1 MARCRRVSEL
11 EGVDSAHGHVSTL
24 ETSYADV
31 IVVGG
36 GSCGSVVASRASANP
51 DCRVVLLESGPGLSS
66 DGTYPPEILNAHVLP
81 VGPSSPWTSSYR
93 AELTPEITR
102 WISRGR
108 VLGGSGAV
116 NGGYFVRGRPQD
128 FDAWPASWSYDEVL
142 PFFLKSETDLD
153 FSGECHGRGGPMPV
167 ARIPRGAQNE
177 ITKLFHDA
185 ATTLGYAGA
194 PDMNDPRTSGGIGAV
209 PLNVVDG
216 RRVNAA
222 AAYLLPVLH
231 RSNLDVFT
239 ESTVLAVLFDK
250 SRPIGVEVVRNGR
263 VSRILASQVVLCA
276 GAVRTPQLLMLSGV
290 GPADHLAKL
299 GVPVVLDHP
308 FVGREFSDHPEVGVH
323 YRTPLPFEPA
333 SPLQEV
339 LHVDDLEI
347 RPYTAAF
354 DRLIPGLPIGDPMI
368 GVGLMRSDSRGDITL
383 MSADPTAAPLVRYRY
398 LESAAD
404 RRAVQTGLDRV
415 AELLGRVSRRHP
427 IEVLDVAGDPLSS
440 RLGTSLHL
448 SGSCAMGND
457 NGVLDERLQV
467 QGLEGLM
474 VADTSAFPVVPTR
487 GPHATA
493 VMLAERAADFLSAS
507 VT

>member
-1 MARCRRVSEL
+1 MSPVEA
-11 EGVDSAHGHVSTL
+11 
-24 ETSYADV
+24 SYADV

-36 GSCGSVVASRASANP
+36 GSCGAVVASRASENP
-51 DCRVVLLESGPGLSS
+51 DCRVVLVESGPGPSS
-66 DGTYPPEILNAHVLP
+66 DGTYPPEIIDAHVLP
-81 VGPSSPWTSSYR
+81 VGPSSPWISTYR

-116 NGGYFVRGRPQD
+116 NGGYFVRGRPRD
-128 FDAWPASWSYDEVL
+128 FDAWPASWSFDDVL
-142 PFFLKSETDLD
+142 PFFLQSETDLD
-153 FSGECHGRGGPMPV
+153 ISGEWHGRGGPMPV
-167 ARIPRGAQNE
+167 ARTPRGVQNE

-185 ATTLGYAGA
+185 AITLGYPGD
-194 PDMNDPRTSGGIGAV
+194 PDMNDPTSACGIGAV

-216 RRVNAA
+216 RRVNTA
-222 AAYLLPVLH
+222 AAYVLPVLY

-239 ESTVLAVLFDK
+239 ETTALAVLFDGT
-250 SRPIGVEVVRNGR
+250 RATGVEVVRNGR
-263 VSRILASQVVLCA
+263 VSRVIAPSVVLCA

-290 GPADHLAKL
+290 GPADHIAEL

-323 YRTPLPFEPA
+323 YRAPLPFEPA

-383 MSADPTAAPLVRYRY
+383 VSADPMVAPIVKYRY
-398 LESAAD
+398 LESVGD
-404 RRAVQTGLDRV
+404 RRAVQAGLDRV
-415 AELLGRVSRRHP
+415 AELLGTLSRRHP
-427 IEVLDVAGDPLSS
+427 IEVLEVRGDPLLS

-457 NGVLDERLQV
+457 NGVLDDRLHV
-467 QGLEGLM
+467 QGIEGLM

-507 VT
+507 MT

>member
-1 MARCRRVSEL
+1 MSP
-11 EGVDSAHGHVSTL
+11 L

-116 NGGYFVRGRPQD
+116 NGGYFVRGRPRD

-153 FSGECHGRGGPMPV
+153 FSGEWHGRGGPMPV
-167 ARIPRGAQNE
+167 ARTPRRAQNE
-177 ITKLFHDA
+177 FTKLFHDA
-185 ATTLGYAGA
+185 ATTLGYPRD
-194 PDMNDPRTSGGIGAV
+194 PDMNDPTSSGGIGAV

-239 ESTVLAVLFDK
+239 ESTVVAVLFDRT
-250 SRPIGVEVVRNGR
+250 SAAGVEVVRNGR
-263 VSRILASQVVLCA
+263 VSRILAPQVVLCT
-276 GAVRTPQLLMLSGV
+276 GAVRTPQLLMLSGI
-290 GPADHLAKL
+290 GPADHLAGL

-308 FVGREFSDHPEVGVH
+308 YVGREFSDHPEVGVH

-368 GVGLMRSDSRGDITL
+368 GIGLMTSDSRGDITL
-383 MSADPTAAPLVRYRY
+383 VSADPMDGPLVRYRY
-398 LESAAD
+398 LESAGD
-404 RRAVQTGLDRV
+404 RRAVRAGLDRV
-415 AELLGRVSRRHP
+415 AELIGRLSRRHP
-427 IEVLDVAGDPLSS
+427 IEVLDVLGDPLQS

-457 NGVLDERLQV
+457 NGVLDDRLQV
-467 QGLEGLM
+467 RGFEGLM
-474 VADTSAFPVVPTR
+474 VADTSAFPAVPTR

>member
-1 MARCRRVSEL
+1 M
-11 EGVDSAHGHVSTL
+11 STL

-142 PFFLKSETDLD
+142 PYFLKSETDLD
-153 FSGECHGRGGPMPV
+153 FSGEWHGRGGPMPV
-167 ARIPRGAQNE
+167 ARTPRGAQNE

-185 ATTLGYAGA
+185 AMALGYPGD
-194 PDMNDPRTSGGIGAV
+194 PDMNDPSSFGGMGAV

-222 AAYLLPVLH
+222 AAYLLPVLD
-231 RSNLDVFT
+231 RSNLDVLT
-239 ESTVLAVLFDK
+239 ESTVVAVLFD
-250 SRPIGVEVVRNGR
+250 RTRATGVEVIRKGH
-263 VSRILASQVVLCA
+263 VSRFMAPSVVLCA
-276 GAVRTPQLLMLSGV
+276 GSVRTPQLLMLSGV
-290 GPADHLAKL
+290 GPADHLVEK

-308 FVGREFSDHPEVGVH
+308 YVGRDFSDHPEVGVC
-323 YRTPLPFEPA
+323 YRTPIQSELA

-368 GVGLMRSDSRGDITL
+368 GVGLMRSDSRGDIRLVST
-383 MSADPTAAPLVRYRY
+383 DPTVSPLVKYRY
-398 LESAAD
+398 LESVGD
-404 RRAVQTGLDRV
+404 RRAVQAGLDRV
-415 AELLGRVSRRHP
+415 AELLGRLSRSCP
-427 IEVLDVAGDPLSS
+427 IEILDDLGDPLSS

-457 NGVLDERLQV
+457 NSVLDDRLQV
-467 QGLEGLM
+467 RGLEGLM

-493 VMLAERAADFLSAS
+493 VMLAERAAAMLSAS
-507 VT
+507 AT